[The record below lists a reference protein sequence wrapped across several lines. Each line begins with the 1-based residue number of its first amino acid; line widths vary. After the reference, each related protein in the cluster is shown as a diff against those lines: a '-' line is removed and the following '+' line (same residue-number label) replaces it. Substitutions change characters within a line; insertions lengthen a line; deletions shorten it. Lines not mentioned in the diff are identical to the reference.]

1 MQYSSHAAVRV
12 AAPARRTTVTRLPV
26 TRVKSGVKSK
36 AGTKVSSLVLLAITV
51 SVIFVGILSFN
62 LFVRAQISDI
72 KKDII
77 ACDEILKSL
86 ESEAICL
93 EMELEN
99 KISFENVESQAQ
111 SFGMVKTTDK
121 QRKYITTLKEDK
133 AQIVAEENNSNSD
146 D

>member
-1 MQYSSHAAVRV
+1 MSKMQYSSHAAVRV
-12 AAPARRTTVTRLPV
+12 AAPTRKATVTRLPV
-26 TRVKSGVKSK
+26 TRVKSK

-51 SVIFVGILSFN
+51 SVMFAGIMSFN
-62 LFVRAQISDI
+62 LFVRAQISDV

-77 ACDEILKSL
+77 ACDEMLKSL

-99 KISFENVESQAQ
+99 KVSFENVESQAQ

-133 AQIVAEENNSNSD
+133 AHIITQENNSNSD